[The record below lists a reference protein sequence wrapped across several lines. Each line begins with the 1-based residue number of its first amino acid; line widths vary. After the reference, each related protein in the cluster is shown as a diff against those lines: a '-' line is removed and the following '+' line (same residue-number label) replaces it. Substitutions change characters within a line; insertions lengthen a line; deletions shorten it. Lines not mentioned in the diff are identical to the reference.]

1 MTRFETIGR
10 IVAQL
15 HTLDDDAL
23 EDLLAEVS
31 GEITDETAQVITRG
45 SDDTKHLP
53 SSPTNAEDLE
63 RAKEE
68 LKGYKLLTPEHAA

>member
-15 HTLDDDAL
+15 HTLSDEAL

-31 GEITDETAQVITRG
+31 GELTDETVQVITHG
-45 SDDTKHLP
+45 ADDTEHLL
-53 SSPTNAEDLE
+53 SSAVNAEDLE
-63 RAKEE
+63 RAEEE
-68 LKGYKLLTPEHAA
+68 LEGYKLLTPEHAS

>member
-31 GEITDETAQVITRG
+31 GEITDETAQVITHG
-45 SDDTKHLP
+45 SDDTKHLL
-53 SSPTNAEDLE
+53 SSVTNAEDLE

-68 LKGYKLLTPEHAA
+68 LKGYKFLTPEHAS